1 LAQDDYT
8 EVAEGQQDESMDS
21 PVMKALRKQIK
32 DLTQLVNN
40 APTRESIEAEIRA
53 QLDRNSA
60 ISEQLIA
67 LGHPAGMSEVIRGQL
82 GEGEVTLESVASA
95 LQTIGYKVEVANGP
109 EGEDTVQDTTSS
121 SDLANISNLS
131 AQVRSAA
138 GGDVRMDG
146 VSKVNQAS
154 TQAELIEL
162 MRKDGLLSDNS

>member
-82 GEGEVTLESVASA
+82 GESDVTLESVASA

-109 EGEDTVQDTTSS
+109 EGEDTVQDTTS

>member
-121 SDLANISNLS
+121 DLANISNLS